1 MELTDV
7 VTGETFKVSD
17 FTGKV
22 VLLETMAIWCPNC
35 LVQASDIRK
44 AHETLGEPEDLVS
57 ISLDVDLNEDAAAL
71 KAYALE
77 YGLVGHFAVA
87 PLLMDRALG
96 NLYSAEY
103 LNPPLAPM
111 MIIDRLGQV
120 HHLRYG
126 RKTADVLIEE
136 LTPFLS
142 P

>member
-7 VTGETFKVSD
+7 VTGETFRVSD
-17 FTGKV
+17 FAGKV

-35 LVQASDIRK
+35 LVQAGDIRK
-44 AHETLGEPEDLVS
+44 AHEMLGEPEDLVS

-71 KAYALE
+71 KAYVLE

-103 LNPPLAPM
+103 LNPPLSPM
-111 MIIDRLGQV
+111 MIIDRFGEV
-120 HHLRYG
+120 HHLPYG
-126 RKTADVLIEE
+126 RKPAEALIEL